1 MSSKETFTQISP
13 SEFFYRNRDLAGFS
27 NPTRSLYTAVRE
39 FVENSLDACDQKGIL
54 ADVHMSIK
62 AVDAEKPDPK
72 QYILTV
78 RDNGPGIESN
88 HVPLAFGTVLY
99 GSKFGLKQARGMFGL
114 GATMAILYGQIT
126 TNKPVVVKSSTDG
139 KIQDEYEMLLDIQK
153 NKPVILKHETKEVS
167 KSGLSVSICL
177 EGDYAKAG
185 TKIRDYVYQT
195 SLITPYATITF
206 DDPKGEKYRY
216 TKVIRTMPPSPT
228 IIRPHP
234 HGIDVETIR
243 RMLLD
248 TNYQIPAVDNNMILK
263 VRKELGL
270 ANKNLSHSE
279 IMDKTQKKWKTLT
292 RPVRIIMALMS
303 FLKMDFEKLSKTTI
317 EEIEAGMVEACR
329 DTGVSLVGGETADMP
344 DTYLPGEHDLVGVI
358 TGVAEK
364 DKIITGETI
373 QPGDVVLGL
382 PASGLHTNG
391 YSLARKLFFEIGG
404 YDVNDTIPEL
414 EKSVGLTL
422 LEPHINYTN
431 HVFGVLDK
439 EIGVKGIA
447 HITGGGLV
455 ENIPRILPDGCCVE
469 IHRGSWP
476 GVPIFNVMQSI
487 GNVDE
492 NEMYRTFNMGI
503 GMIIIA
509 APDQVNSIKKIID
522 VHEVGFVVAGGNQVN
537 II

>member
-1 MSSKETFTQISP
+1 MSQNKMDYKSAGVDIDAGNESVERIKKGVQSTFTTNVLTGLGS
-13 SEFFYRNRDLAGFS
+13 FG
-27 NPTRSLYTAVRE
+27 SLY
-39 FVENSLDACDQKGIL
+39 D
-54 ADVHMSIK
+54 
-62 AVDAEKPDPK
+62 
-72 QYILTV
+72 
-78 RDNGPGIESN
+78 
-88 HVPLAFGTVLY
+88 
-99 GSKFGLKQARGMFGL
+99 LKS
-114 GATMAILYGQIT
+114 ILYDYE
-126 TNKPVVVKSSTDG
+126 NPVLVQSIDG
-139 KIQDEYEMLLDIQK
+139 
-153 NKPVILKHETKEVS
+153 V
-167 KSGLSVSICL
+167 
-177 EGDYAKAG
+177 G
-185 TKIRDYVYQT
+185 TKAIIARKLGKFNTIGVDLLSACANDILVMGARPLTFLDYIANDK
-195 SLITPYATITF
+195 L
-206 DDPKGEKYRY
+206 
-216 TKVIRTMPPSPT
+216 MP
-228 IIRPHP
+228 
-234 HGIDVETIR
+234 D
-243 RMLLD
+243 
-248 TNYQIPAVDNNMILK
+248 
-263 VRKELGL
+263 
-270 ANKNLSHSE
+270 
-279 IMDKTQKKWKTLT
+279 
-292 RPVRIIMALMS
+292 
-303 FLKMDFEKLSKTTI
+303 TI
-317 EEIEAGMVEACR
+317 EEIVAGMVQACR
-329 DTGVSLVGGETADMP
+329 DTGVSLVGGETAEMP

-358 TGVAEK
+358 TGVVEK
-364 DKIITGETI
+364 DKIITGEAI
-373 QPGDVVLGL
+373 HPGDVVLGL
-382 PASGLHTNG
+382 LSSGLHTNG

-522 VHEVGFVVAGGNQVN
+522 VHEIGFVVAGGNQVN

>member
-1 MSSKETFTQISP
+1 MDYKSAGVDIDAGNEAVERIKKGVRSTFTTNVLTGLGS
-13 SEFFYRNRDLAGFS
+13 FG
-27 NPTRSLYTAVRE
+27 SLYDLKSILDDY
-39 FVENSLDACDQKGIL
+39 ENPVLVQ
-54 ADVHMSIK
+54 SI
-62 AVDAEKPDPK
+62 
-72 QYILTV
+72 
-78 RDNGPGIESN
+78 
-88 HVPLAFGTVLY
+88 
-99 GSKFGLKQARGMFGL
+99 
-114 GATMAILYGQIT
+114 
-126 TNKPVVVKSSTDG
+126 DG
-139 KIQDEYEMLLDIQK
+139 
-153 NKPVILKHETKEVS
+153 V
-167 KSGLSVSICL
+167 
-177 EGDYAKAG
+177 G
-185 TKIRDYVYQT
+185 TKAIIARKLGKFNTIGVDLLSACANDILVMGARPLTFLDYIANDK
-195 SLITPYATITF
+195 L
-206 DDPKGEKYRY
+206 
-216 TKVIRTMPPSPT
+216 MP
-228 IIRPHP
+228 
-234 HGIDVETIR
+234 D
-243 RMLLD
+243 
-248 TNYQIPAVDNNMILK
+248 
-263 VRKELGL
+263 
-270 ANKNLSHSE
+270 
-279 IMDKTQKKWKTLT
+279 
-292 RPVRIIMALMS
+292 
-303 FLKMDFEKLSKTTI
+303 TI
-317 EEIEAGMVEACR
+317 EEIVAGMVQACR
-329 DTGVSLVGGETADMP
+329 DTGVSLVGGEMAEMP

-358 TGVAEK
+358 TGVVEK

-382 PASGLHTNG
+382 PSSGLHTNG

-469 IHRGSWP
+469 IHKGSWP

-492 NEMYRTFNMGI
+492 NEMYRAFNMGI

-522 VHEVGFVVAGGNQVN
+522 VHEIGFVVAGGNQVN